1 MTYSQETI
9 EKGDTLIKELFNQL
23 RQMARL
29 LEPLESN
36 LHYTP
41 WMNAIDPGQFIANLD
56 DVESEI
62 THFSCDYL
70 DALIAFD
77 DPTFNPD
84 EAIQKIH
91 SEENNL
97 PYEARTPEYFLNS
110 LKEKDLSLIA
120 TEAENR
126 ISEAQDEFFRFFLNG
141 MLFNW
146 NLKEELQHLY
156 EDGVELHDHSVPE
169 EMTKMAELPF
179 PIPAIIDG
187 FLEAWSQHRTK
198 ANDIFSQLNSL
209 KDYPF
214 VI

>member
-9 EKGDTLIKELFNQL
+9 EKGDTLIEELFNQL

-41 WMNAIDPGQFIANLD
+41 WMNAIDPSQFIANLD

-62 THFSCDYL
+62 IHFSCDYL

-84 EAIQKIH
+84 EAIQQIQN
-91 SEENNL
+91 EENNL
-97 PYEARTPEYFLNS
+97 PDEARTPEYLLNS

-120 TEAENR
+120 AEARNR
-126 ISEAQDEFFRFFLNG
+126 ISEAQDESFRFFLNG
-141 MLFNW
+141 MLSDW

-156 EDGVELHDHSVPE
+156 EDGVKLHDHAVPE
-169 EMTKMAELPF
+169 EMTKMAGLPF

-187 FLEAWSQHRTK
+187 FLEAWSQHHIK
-198 ANDIFSQLNSL
+198 ANDIFFQLKSL
-209 KDYPF
+209 KNYPF